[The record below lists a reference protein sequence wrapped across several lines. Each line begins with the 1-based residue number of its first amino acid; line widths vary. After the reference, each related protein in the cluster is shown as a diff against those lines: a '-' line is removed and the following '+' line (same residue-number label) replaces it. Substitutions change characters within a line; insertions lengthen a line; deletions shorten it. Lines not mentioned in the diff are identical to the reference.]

1 MFSLLSQNDCNMR
14 TQIADYLKDL
24 TIGNRKELFEVLNF
38 IAPLVDCWSL
48 AEPKSGKQ
56 IMRYASANAR
66 KSAYVEFS
74 IPKNPEGSAQS
85 ALR

>member
-48 AEPKSGKQ
+48 AEPKS
-56 IMRYASANAR
+56 MRENPLMSSFYS
-66 KSAYVEFS
+66 
-74 IPKNPEGSAQS
+74 PKNPEGSAQS